1 MGEVVRVAVTPTVIM
16 AAVIMAA
23 SPSAQGAA
31 QSGGGTGG
39 VEGRGCLVVVAMAWR
54 ALMAVVA
61 AAVMEVAADKVC
73 HCPLDPP
80 APTVVLE
87 RECSGTPPPCASS
100 THCGARGGA
109 GQSWAQSQENA
120 RPGV

>member
-1 MGEVVRVAVTPTVIM
+1 MGWGCGV
-16 AAVIMAA
+16 
-23 SPSAQGAA
+23 
-31 QSGGGTGG
+31 GG
-39 VEGRGCLVVVAMAWR
+39 CPVVVAMVWR

-61 AAVMEVAADKVC
+61 AAVMEVAVMKVAADKVS

-87 RECSGTPPPCASS
+87 RECSGTSPPCASS

-109 GQSWAQSQENA
+109 GQSGAQSQENA
-120 RPGV
+120 